1 MKKELLSALLAAS
14 IVLTGCAS
22 GKKDRKSSE
31 QTDEIETTVN
41 DSLEQTENEEET
53 EPVEETTA
61 FVDPRTRIEV
71 EDGSVPIVL
80 DGMSAD
86 EIVEAVKTHTYIYD
100 GDTMEDFSKRFA
112 LPPPNIDYRSL
123 DFFYYDDYVNY
134 ISVVSFGSSPLDETT
149 GEITITDRSTVMN
162 EIHLQDGELGKEVY
176 DKMIEAYS
184 KSDIFQDVRPEDN
197 EWYSTSSDFSISMNF
212 YRDGSVC
219 IHVTRFLVV

>member
-1 MKKELLSALLAAS
+1 MKKELLSALLVTS

-22 GKKDRKSSE
+22 GKKDRNSSE
-31 QTDEIETTVN
+31 QADEIETTVN
-41 DSLEQTENEEET
+41 DSLEQNEDEEET

-80 DGMSAD
+80 DGMTAD
-86 EIVEAVKTHTYIYD
+86 EIVEAVKTHSYIYD

-112 LPPPNIDYRSL
+112 LPPTNIEYRSL
-123 DFFYYDDYVNY
+123 DFFYHDYDNI
-134 ISVVSFGSSPLDETT
+134 ISVVEFGSSPLDETT
-149 GEITITDRSTVMN
+149 GEITITDRSTVRN

-197 EWYSTSSDFSISMNF
+197 EWYSTSSDFSISMSF